1 MNYTIQI
8 VGDDELP
15 DGMNKVIVERA
26 GEPPLMLINGEPARA
41 WRFMR
46 AWEDM
51 REPSS
56 VPSVLLPARTLLLRA
71 V

>member
-1 MNYTIQI
+1 MQYAIQI

-15 DGMNKVIVERA
+15 QGMNTVIAEQND
-26 GEPPLMLINGEPARA
+26 GPPIMLINGEPARI

-46 AWEDM
+46 AWEDTL
-51 REPSS
+51 EPG
-56 VPSVLLPARTLLLRA
+56 PSATVLLPAQPLLYA

>member
-1 MNYTIQI
+1 MHYAIQI
-8 VGDDELP
+8 VADDELP
-15 DGMNKVIVERA
+15 DGMNKVIVERV
-26 GEPPLMLINGEPARA
+26 GEPPLMLINGELARG

-51 REPSS
+51 QEPSS
-56 VPSVLLPARTLLLRA
+56 VPSILLPARPLLLRA